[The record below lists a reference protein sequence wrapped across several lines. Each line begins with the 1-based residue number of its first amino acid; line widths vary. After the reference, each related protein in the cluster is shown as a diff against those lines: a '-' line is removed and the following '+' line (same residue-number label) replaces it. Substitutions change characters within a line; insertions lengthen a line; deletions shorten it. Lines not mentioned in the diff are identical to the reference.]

1 MTSKKEIEQYFALGK
16 KIRQD
21 IIRVSEAMARNG
33 FSVIP
38 GNLIGYKFDLDL
50 VPVCTECDDIV
61 YLYDTLSD
69 DAHDTIEAITL
80 DCDGDNCSW
89 TVPTAFLGLSDK
101 ALEKKAEE
109 IKDAE
114 KKRNEKEME
123 AARRRQRRDDK
134 KAEKAEYELYM
145 KLKEKFDTK
154 KKSK

>member
-38 GNLIGYKFDLDL
+38 GNLIGYKFDIDL
-50 VPVCTECDDIV
+50 VPAGTECDDIV
-61 YLYDTLSD
+61 YLDYTISD
-69 DAHDTIEAITL
+69 DAHDTFEAITV
-80 DCDGDNCSW
+80 DSDGDTCSW

-101 ALEKKAEE
+101 ALEKKIEE
-109 IKDAE
+109 IKEAE

-123 AARRRQRRDDK
+123 SARRRQRRDAK

-154 KKSK
+154 RKTK

>member
-21 IIRVSEAMARNG
+21 IIRVSEAMASNG

-50 VPVCTECDDIV
+50 VPAGTECDDIV
-61 YLYDTLSD
+61 CLDDTFSD
-69 DAHDTIEAITL
+69 DSHDTFEANTL
-80 DCDGDNCSW
+80 DSDGDRCTW

-109 IKDAE
+109 IKEAE

-123 AARRRQRRDDK
+123 AARRRQRREAK
-134 KAEKAEYELYM
+134 KAEQEEYELYM
-145 KLKEKFDTK
+145 KLDAKYGGRK
-154 KKSK
+154 K